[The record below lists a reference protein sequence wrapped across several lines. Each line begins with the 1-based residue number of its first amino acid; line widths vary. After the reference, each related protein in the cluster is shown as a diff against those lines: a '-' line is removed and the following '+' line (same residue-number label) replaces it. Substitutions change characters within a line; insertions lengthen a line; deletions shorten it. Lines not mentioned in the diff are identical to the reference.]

1 MCLLAASASVVVIS
15 HPASLAGLLIIV
27 ALLVRALLG
36 AHSLSWFLYLLA
48 LVFLG
53 GVIVVLLFMVSV
65 CANEKFYASKGLKS
79 AGFAL
84 VPLVGGLVYNPVLNF
99 SAGFRGFQFSGALYE
114 AERALPF
121 IFFIL
126 ILILCL
132 VRVVG
137 VRRLESGPLV
147 KRL

>member
-1 MCLLAASASVVVIS
+1 VSASVVAVS
-15 HPASLAGLLIIV
+15 HPASLAGLLIMA
-27 ALLVRALLG
+27 ALIVRALL
-36 AHSLSWFLYLLA
+36 AIYSLRWFFYLLA

-65 CANEKFYASKGLKS
+65 CANEKFYSSSISKLKQVGLVS
-79 AGFAL
+79 
-84 VPLVGGLVYNPVLNF
+84 LVGVFIFNPALNF
-99 SAGFRGFQFSGALYE
+99 STRFNRFQLSRSLYEREGALCFM
-114 AERALPF
+114 L
-121 IFFIL
+121 FIL